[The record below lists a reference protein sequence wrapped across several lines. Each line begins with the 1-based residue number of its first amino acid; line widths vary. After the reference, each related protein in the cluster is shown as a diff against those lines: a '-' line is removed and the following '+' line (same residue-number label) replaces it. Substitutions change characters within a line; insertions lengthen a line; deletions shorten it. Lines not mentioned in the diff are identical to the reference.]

1 MRDRRRQSKVVISY
15 FKQVL
20 YAAFTMYL
28 VFLQRYSCLFC
39 SVSRKRYK
47 RLMNENHLHCPN
59 RQNEWNLAFVFF
71 VGTAFRLLH
80 TQWNYLLFI
89 NLVFI
94 VAVFKVRAI
103 QNSYFTTAR
112 MTVLHEVLQETP
124 LAWYNFLIAFLDFI
138 YICGS
143 PRR

>member
-1 MRDRRRQSKVVISY
+1 
-15 FKQVL
+15 
-20 YAAFTMYL
+20 
-28 VFLQRYSCLFC
+28 
-39 SVSRKRYK
+39 
-47 RLMNENHLHCPN
+47 MNENHLHGPN

-80 TQWNYLLFI
+80 TQWNHLLFI

-124 LAWYNFLIAFLDFI
+124 LA
-138 YICGS
+138 
-143 PRR
+143 